1 MIYTHRLTLDLN
13 GRQRKQFVEVK
24 QFDENSHKFII
35 TVKMDGE
42 DVTITDDLTYKMRIV
57 KQDKTW
63 CLYDAELDT
72 DGNIVAIPGNQA
84 FTVKGL
90 ALADIEIKEGE
101 ELLST
106 AYFFLDVGPSGVGEH
121 LSSTSEYKK
130 LQDLIIEA
138 ERIVGGS
145 YGYYIPSFTSDGV
158 IHFTKSRDEMPDL
171 PDVHAVTFA
180 DENSDG
186 NIVITL
192 GDPDTS
198 GS

>member
-13 GRQRKQFVEVK
+13 GRQKKQFVEVK

-35 TVKMDGE
+35 TVKE
-42 DVTITDDLTYKMRIV
+42 DDEAVTLSSDLTYKMRIV
-57 KQDKTW
+57 KPDKTW
-63 CLYDAELDT
+63 CIYDASLT
-72 DGNIVAIPGNQA
+72 DGKVVAIPGDQA

-90 ALADIEIKEGE
+90 ALADIEIAEDD

-121 LSSTSEYKK
+121 IASSNEYKE
-130 LQDLIIEA
+130 LQDLIEEA
-138 ERIVGGS
+138 AAIVGGS
-145 YGYYIPSFTSDGV
+145 YGYYTPSFDSNGV

-171 PDVHAVTFA
+171 ADITAVTFA
-180 DENSDG
+180 DPNSDG

-192 GDPDTS
+192 G
-198 GS
+198 